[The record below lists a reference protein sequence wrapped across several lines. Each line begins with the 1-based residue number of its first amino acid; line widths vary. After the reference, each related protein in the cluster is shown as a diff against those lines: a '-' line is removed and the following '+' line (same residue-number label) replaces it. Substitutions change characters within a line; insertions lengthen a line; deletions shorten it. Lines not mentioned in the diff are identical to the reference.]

1 MTQVSHSHSTTNSPS
16 THKTDD
22 KDTKNTG
29 KKDDQ
34 GGSPADL
41 DAAIQAFGTQ
51 VMMQIFQDQQER
63 RAEAREED
71 EDAA

>member
-1 MTQVSHSHSTTNSPS
+1 MTQVSHNHSTTSSPS

-22 KDTKNTG
+22 KDTKSKD

-34 GGSPADL
+34 GGSQSDL
-41 DAAIQAFGTQ
+41 DAAIQAFGSQ

-63 RAEAREED
+63 RAEDREED

>member
-1 MTQVSHSHSTTNSPS
+1 MKNVSNSHSTSSSPS
-16 THKTDD
+16 THKPDD
-22 KDTKNTG
+22 KKDKNNS
-29 KKDDQ
+29 KNSDQ
-34 GGSPADL
+34 GGSPSDL

-51 VMMQIFQDQQER
+51 VMMQIFQDQQQR

>member
-1 MTQVSHSHSTTNSPS
+1 MTQVSRSHSTNNSPS
-16 THKTDD
+16 THKTDN
-22 KDTKNTG
+22 KDTKN
-29 KKDDQ
+29 KNNDQ
-34 GGSPADL
+34 GGSQTDL
-41 DAAIQAFGTQ
+41 DAAIQALGTQ